1 MSFQTYLSNIQAQ
14 TGKTPADFRVIAEQ
28 KGFTEGGEV
37 KADVKAGAVVEWLK
51 NDFGL
56 GHGHAMAIWALLSG
70 KKSEDSV

>member
-14 TGKTPADFRVIAEQ
+14 TGKTPADFRSLAEE

-37 KADVKAGAVVEWLK
+37 KAGVKAGAVVEWLK
-51 NDFGL
+51 GDFGL